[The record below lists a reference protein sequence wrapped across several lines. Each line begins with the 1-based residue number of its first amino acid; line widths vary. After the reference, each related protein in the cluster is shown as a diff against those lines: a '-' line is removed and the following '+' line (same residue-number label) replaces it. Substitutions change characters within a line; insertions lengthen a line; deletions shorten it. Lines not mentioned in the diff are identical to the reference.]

1 MPQTKR
7 EKRMASRYR
16 NHNSRSEALKQL
28 EQGQSIL
35 LVPYREGAYKQ
46 EATSITA
53 ASVRLG
59 IKVELKS
66 VLVSVEGEVSERVLR
81 VTRID

>member
-1 MPQTKR
+1 
-7 EKRMASRYR
+7 MASRYR
-16 NHNSRSEALKQL
+16 NHNSRSEALRQL
-28 EQGQSIL
+28 AMGESIL
-35 LVPYREGAYKQ
+35 LVPYRDGAYKQ

-66 VLVSVEGEVSERVLR
+66 VLVSVEGEVSERLFR
-81 VTRID
+81 VTRVE